1 MASRDEDEHGYY
13 GTSGPQND
21 PHVYPNGV
29 LINNL
34 GIQNTQDLNAAENT
48 LTELRITQLAISPI
62 EGGYDLAH
70 ARAIHRHIFGDIY
83 PWAGEVRQVDIY
95 KADTLF
101 LEQVKIE
108 AFFEKIDEHLQ
119 VSGLSGDP
127 IDDQQAFCSAAGIF
141 LGLLN
146 HAHPFREGNGRTQR
160 ELLRLV
166 ARDHGYSIDWRGT
179 SPQAMKAAC
188 IEAENDP
195 TCRALGRLIYLASTR
210 LEGQSSSPNH
220 EP

>member
-62 EGGYDLAH
+62 EGEYDLAH
-70 ARAIHRHIFGDIY
+70 AKAIHRHIFGDIY
-83 PWAGEVRQVDIY
+83 PWAGEIRQVDIY
-95 KADTLF
+95 KGDTLF
-101 LEQVKIE
+101 LEQAKIE
-108 AFFEKIDEHLQ
+108 AYFEQIDEHLQ
-119 VSGLSGDP
+119 VSGLHCAP
-127 IDDQQAFCSAAGIF
+127 MEDQRVFCSAAGIF
-141 LGLLN
+141 LGQLN

-166 ARDHGYSIDWRGT
+166 ARDHGYSIDWSGT
-179 SPQAMKAAC
+179 SPQAMKGAC
-188 IEAENDP
+188 IEAESDP
-195 TCRALGRLIYLASTR
+195 TCRALGRLILLASSRDETQQIS
-210 LEGQSSSPNH
+210 LDQ